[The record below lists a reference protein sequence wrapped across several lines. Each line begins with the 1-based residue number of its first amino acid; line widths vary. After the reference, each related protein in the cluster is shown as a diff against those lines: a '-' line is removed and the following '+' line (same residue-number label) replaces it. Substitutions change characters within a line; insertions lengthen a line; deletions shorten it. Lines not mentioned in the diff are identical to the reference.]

1 MDKEKDNVTTFSL
14 SIYGNITDY
23 NEVLSKARCRIFY
36 TGANRNGT
44 FITEEFA
51 EKLISTL
58 PYVPVKG
65 IYDTM
70 KDDYTDHGR
79 ERYEGRIYGIVP
91 ENPNFAWE
99 KHLDVDGVERTYAC
113 TDVYLF
119 TGLYKQE
126 AFDIVGKSQS
136 MELYVDSI
144 EGEWQYINGKRF
156 FVFTEGRFLGLQTLG
171 EDYEPCFEGASFY
184 TLVDSVK
191 ALMNDLQDTNV
202 FQKQNLGGE
211 KHMNFKLSD
220 NQKYNMIWSLLNPRF
235 NEENDYVM
243 DYAVCDVYDEYAVV
257 FKFETNAYERAYYTK
272 NDETDSLAIDK
283 MEDCYIV
290 DVNEEEKRALEVL
303 HAMNNNTYEKI
314 DEVVTDLQNKVD
326 SFSSKNE
333 ENETAIATLQQDKER
348 LENELE
354 EVNGNY
360 TTALETID
368 TLTSEKNEL
377 NEFKV
382 AAELKEKEAVI
393 EKYVTLIDEEQIN
406 NFKEKIDEFTK
417 EELDKELAFV
427 LVQTKST
434 IFTNDESTDVFVFVN
449 KINFVT
455 GESYTLAEFFS
466 GNRRIVIPDL
476 QRDYCWGDKTHTNER
491 KELVSG
497 FIDTLVN
504 HYKNYRMEID
514 KLSLGLIYGYEVPA
528 NHIQLCDGQQRMT
541 TLFLLL
547 GMLNKKSTENFFQ
560 SLLISDYELSDD
572 KEPYLQYSVRE
583 TSLYFLSDLV
593 CHFFIRNA
601 KDNDY
606 VEKVSDIWHGTW
618 FFNEYRTDP
627 SIRSMISALEII
639 ENLLKDKDETWC
651 CQFGDFLINRLTFLY
666 YDMETRKNGEE
677 TFVVINTTGEPLSST
692 QNLKPLVVQADKN
705 KYFEATH
712 HKTPAIAWE
721 EIETWFWKNRE
732 PKSNDTAD
740 AGFAEFLRW
749 ISIIELTKKGGS
761 SDVVR
766 TILSKGKYSFN
777 YNEISLETIL
787 NYWETIKRL
796 FPENG
801 GEFTNE
807 KSFLS
812 PSDNDFYADTGKY
825 KLKALSQIECF
836 RLLPVIAYCNNN
848 GCDLTDRNALRL
860 YHFVDNLSRIENIQ
874 KNVNPLVEE
883 AISIALTCTDII
895 ELLQQ
900 ENQDKFSKSILTEEE
915 IDKLR
920 ILDNNPSRNDI
931 EEEFWYAQ
939 KHPILQGEI
948 LPLIEWTKLNGS
960 FNIANFKTIRSH
972 FEQIFPR
979 GTKAVTDL
987 TRRSLLTYGLPE
999 YPRGNSFG
1007 YSAEEWKGIICANSK
1022 KIAAAIKGT
1031 ASEAAFVSAAKE
1043 LQGSVEDL
1051 LNFVN
1056 KFKKK

>member
-99 KHLDVDGVERTYAC
+99 KHLDADGVERTYAC

-290 DVNEEEKRALEVL
+290 DVNEEERRALEVL
-303 HAMNNNTYEKI
+303 HVMNNNTYEKI
-314 DEVVTDLQNKVD
+314 DEVVTNLQNKVD

-434 IFTNDESTDVFVFVN
+434 IFTNDES
-449 KINFVT
+449 
-455 GESYTLAEFFS
+455 
-466 GNRRIVIPDL
+466 
-476 QRDYCWGDKTHTNER
+476 
-491 KELVSG
+491 G
-497 FIDTLVN
+497 FIPKEEPPLTGISAILE
-504 HYKNYRMEID
+504 KQ
-514 KLSLGLIYGYEVPA
+514 K
-528 NHIQLCDGQQRMT
+528 
-541 TLFLLL
+541 
-547 GMLNKKSTENFFQ
+547 NKK
-560 SLLISDYELSDD
+560 
-572 KEPYLQYSVRE
+572 K
-583 TSLYFLSDLV
+583 
-593 CHFFIRNA
+593 
-601 KDNDY
+601 
-606 VEKVSDIWHGTW
+606 
-618 FFNEYRTDP
+618 
-627 SIRSMISALEII
+627 
-639 ENLLKDKDETWC
+639 
-651 CQFGDFLINRLTFLY
+651 
-666 YDMETRKNGEE
+666 
-677 TFVVINTTGEPLSST
+677 
-692 QNLKPLVVQADKN
+692 
-705 KYFEATH
+705 
-712 HKTPAIAWE
+712 
-721 EIETWFWKNRE
+721 
-732 PKSNDTAD
+732 
-740 AGFAEFLRW
+740 
-749 ISIIELTKKGGS
+749 
-761 SDVVR
+761 
-766 TILSKGKYSFN
+766 
-777 YNEISLETIL
+777 
-787 NYWETIKRL
+787 
-796 FPENG
+796 
-801 GEFTNE
+801 
-807 KSFLS
+807 
-812 PSDNDFYADTGKY
+812 
-825 KLKALSQIECF
+825 
-836 RLLPVIAYCNNN
+836 
-848 GCDLTDRNALRL
+848 
-860 YHFVDNLSRIENIQ
+860 
-874 KNVNPLVEE
+874 
-883 AISIALTCTDII
+883 
-895 ELLQQ
+895 
-900 ENQDKFSKSILTEEE
+900 
-915 IDKLR
+915 
-920 ILDNNPSRNDI
+920 
-931 EEEFWYAQ
+931 
-939 KHPILQGEI
+939 
-948 LPLIEWTKLNGS
+948 
-960 FNIANFKTIRSH
+960 
-972 FEQIFPR
+972 
-979 GTKAVTDL
+979 
-987 TRRSLLTYGLPE
+987 
-999 YPRGNSFG
+999 
-1007 YSAEEWKGIICANSK
+1007 
-1022 KIAAAIKGT
+1022 
-1031 ASEAAFVSAAKE
+1031 
-1043 LQGSVEDL
+1043 
-1051 LNFVN
+1051 
-1056 KFKKK
+1056 